1 MTRICRWIAE
11 NALFLFVALLLMGSP
26 SLFYLAD
33 IRVDNGI
40 EVWLDHHS
48 PSYREY
54 KDFQTTYGSDEWMIV
69 AFTVPG
75 TSWRAHA
82 EDIRAIARRLAKI
95 DSRAR
100 AFSIADVED
109 RIAEALRPVL
119 VSGDGRSVGVLLDLS
134 QLGIIENR
142 QRIVRNVED
151 ALAPYTDRYAF
162 HIGGPTLFNAE
173 LNRMSE
179 HQFRIF
185 LPLAFLT
192 SLVCLFIV
200 FRSIPCV
207 LITATVSA
215 FAVAVTLGTAAGF
228 GMTLNMI
235 SSALPALIW
244 VLSLTGGIHFLHH
257 FRRAY
262 RMDGHAREA
271 IAEGLKTVALPY
283 AIASLTTAAGFLSL
297 MISHLAPVRD
307 LGFWAAVGIAISFM
321 ANLSMAPGVLCLFSK
336 ISLRGVRLTPSG
348 GSTLPDFPAFIS
360 NRRVSVVAVGI
371 GIVIAAGF
379 LVPTLRVESNVLN
392 FFRKDSRIHRDYRFI
407 ADRLAGL
414 STIEMDCRGFP
425 EECQAFV
432 KNMKR
437 RLSCIP
443 GIEPVVYTDQGFI
456 RISIFVQTV
465 ESVRFNRLVKKI
477 RSIVEGLDTSWVQV
491 RLTGSV
497 VLLNSIEVELIRTQ
511 IRSFGLA
518 LLTVLAVLAIIF
530 RSPKLV
536 LAGGMASIFPIA
548 VLAGFAALMD
558 LPLNVATIM
567 VASIAIGIAV
577 DDSVFFLARLRVRVG
592 EADRKT
598 DFLSRAWK
606 NTAKPISATTLVTTV
621 GFLVLTLG
629 DFKPIAVF
637 GGLSALAMTSAWI
650 GDLVFLPGVLYVF
663 GVDKNN
669 EKAEGQKA

>member
-11 NALFLFVALLLMGSP
+11 NALFLSVALLLLCSP

-33 IRVDNGI
+33 IRVNNGI
-40 EVWLDHHS
+40 DVWLDHHS
-48 PSYREY
+48 PGYREY
-54 KDFQTTYGSDEWMIV
+54 KDFQDTYGSDEWMIV

-75 TSWRAHA
+75 MSWRDHA
-82 EDIRAIARRLAKI
+82 GDIRAIGRRLAKI
-95 DSRAR
+95 DSGAR
-100 AFSIADVED
+100 ALSIAGTED
-109 RIAEALRPVL
+109 RIADALRPVL
-119 VSGDGRSVGVLLDLS
+119 VSDDGRTVGVLLDLS
-134 QLGIIENR
+134 RLGIIENR
-142 QRIVRNVED
+142 QRIVQNVED
-151 ALAPYTDRYAF
+151 ALAPYTDRYDF

-262 RMDGHAREA
+262 RMDGHVREA
-271 IAEGLKTVALPY
+271 IANGLKTVALPY

-297 MISHLAPVRD
+297 MISHLSPVRD
-307 LGFWAAVGIAISFM
+307 LGLWAAVGIAVSFV

-336 ISLRGVRLTPSG
+336 ISLRGFRLTPSG
-348 GSTLPDFPAFIS
+348 GSPLPDFPSFIS
-360 NRRVSVVAVGI
+360 NRRFSIVAAGVGI
-371 GIVIAAGF
+371 IIAAGF

-392 FFRKDSRIHRDYRFI
+392 FFKKGSQIHRDYRFI
-407 ADRLAGL
+407 AERLTGL

-432 KNMKR
+432 RDMKAK
-437 RLSCIP
+437 LSALP
-443 GIEPVVYTDQGFI
+443 GIQPVVYTDQGFI

-465 ESVRFNRLVKKI
+465 ESVRFNKLVRDI
-477 RSIVEGLDTSWVQV
+477 RSMVEGSDTSWIQV
-491 RLTGSV
+491 RLTGTV

-518 LLTVLAVLAIIF
+518 LLTVLAVLAVIF

-536 LAGGMASIFPIA
+536 LTGGMVSIFPIA
-548 VLAGFAALMD
+548 VLAGSAALMD

-577 DDSVFFLARLRVRVG
+577 DDSVFFLARLRVRAA
-592 EADRKT
+592 EADRET
-598 DFLSRAWK
+598 DPLTRAWK
-606 NTAKPISATTLVTTV
+606 DTAKPISATTLVTTV
-621 GFLVLTLG
+621 GFLVLTFG
-629 DFKPIAVF
+629 DFKPIAIF
-637 GGLSALAMTSAWI
+637 GGLSGLAMTTAWI
-650 GDLVFLPGVLYVF
+650 GDLVFLPAVLYVF
-663 GVDKNN
+663 GGRRRHSQNQRN
-669 EKAEGQKA
+669 AT

>member
-1 MTRICRWIAE
+1 MTRIRRWIAA
-11 NALFLFVALLLMGSP
+11 NALFPLVALLLLGSP
-26 SLFYLAD
+26 SLFHLAD
-33 IRVDNGI
+33 IRVNNGI
-40 EVWLDHHS
+40 DVWLDHHT
-48 PSYREY
+48 PSYTEYRE
-54 KDFQTTYGSDEWMIV
+54 FQETYGGDEWMIA
-69 AFTVPG
+69 AFSLPG
-75 TSWRAHA
+75 NGWRSHA
-82 EDIRAIARRLAKI
+82 GEIRSISRDLAGVHPKARTL
-95 DSRAR
+95 
-100 AFSIADVED
+100 SIADADD
-109 RIAEALRPVL
+109 RVADALSPVL
-119 VSGDGRSVGVLLDLS
+119 VSDDGGTAGILLDLS
-134 QLGIIENR
+134 RLGVIDNR
-142 QRIVRNVED
+142 QEIVRKVED
-151 ALAPYTDRYAF
+151 ALAPYTDRYDF

-179 HQFRIF
+179 HQFHIF

-200 FRSIPCV
+200 FRSLPYV
-207 LITATVSA
+207 LITAAVSA

-244 VLSLTGGIHFLHH
+244 VLSLTGGIHLLHH

-262 RMDGHAREA
+262 RPENPIGPALTDA
-271 IAEGLKTVALPY
+271 LKAVAAPY

-297 MISHLAPVRD
+297 MISHLAPVRN
-307 LGFWAAVGIAISFM
+307 LGFWAAAGILVGFI
-321 ANLSMAPGVLCLFSK
+321 ANLALMPGALYLFSK
-336 ISLRGVRLTPSG
+336 FTMRGVRLTPSG
-348 GSTLPDFPAFIS
+348 GKASLRPPSFIAD
-360 NRRVSVVAVGI
+360 RRYAIVAAGVGV
-371 GIVIAAGF
+371 VIAAS
-379 LVPTLRVESNVLN
+379 LLAPTLHVESNVLN
-392 FFRKDSRIHRDYRFI
+392 FFKKESRIRRDYRFI

-425 EECQAFV
+425 EECRAFV
-432 KNMKR
+432 KKMKR
-437 RLSCIP
+437 RLSGIP

-518 LLTVLAVLAIIF
+518 LLTVLAVLTLIF
-530 RSPKLV
+530 RSPGLV
-536 LAGGMASIFPIA
+536 LAGGIVSIFPIA
-548 VLAGFAALMD
+548 VLAGAAALMA

-567 VASIAIGIAV
+567 VASVAIGIAV
-577 DDSVFFLARLRVRVG
+577 DDSVFFLARLRMGPDGAEGETDAVRQAW
-592 EADRKT
+592 AD
-598 DFLSRAWK
+598 
-606 NTAKPISATTLVTTV
+606 TAKPISATTLVTTV

-650 GDLVFLPGVLYVF
+650 GDLVFLPGMLYVI
-663 GVDKNN
+663 GVNENN
-669 EKAEGQKA
+669 EKADEVEA